1 VDDFK
6 VGDIVKWK
14 FQFPGQP
21 HLGRWHRGIILQ
33 GPFFDEWVR
42 IFSCSEGR
50 GRPMRIDHLIK
61 VEERGHEI

>member
-1 VDDFK
+1 MDDLK

-14 FQFPGQP
+14 FQFPGQS

-50 GRPMRIDHLIK
+50 GRPMRIDHLTK
-61 VEERGHEI
+61 VEDRGE